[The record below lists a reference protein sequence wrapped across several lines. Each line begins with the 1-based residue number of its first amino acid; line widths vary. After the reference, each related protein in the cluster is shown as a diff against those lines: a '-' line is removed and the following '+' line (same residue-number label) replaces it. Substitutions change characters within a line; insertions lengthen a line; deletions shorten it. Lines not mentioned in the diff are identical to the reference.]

1 MESESVFHVK
11 QDALFDHHRAGITY
25 TQPIP
30 LQRKPMFGI
39 SDYGAFAAAF
49 VLLLFL
55 PGPGN
60 LALISS
66 ASKGGVAGGLASVLG
81 LLLGDQILLW
91 LTVAGVAA
99 LLQTY
104 PPLFM
109 ALKGLGAAYLV
120 WLGYKMITAKPGEGP
135 SIQITPGQ
143 YFRETMF
150 ITLLNPKAI
159 MFYFAFFPQFID
171 PVHHQGWITF
181 AVMALTIAVLGF
193 IYCFGV
199 VLITHHM
206 AERIRANPRFS
217 GFLQKLAGLCLIG
230 FGLKMA
236 LSK

>member
-1 MESESVFHVK
+1 
-11 QDALFDHHRAGITY
+11 
-25 TQPIP
+25 
-30 LQRKPMFGI
+30 MFGI

-66 ASKGGVAGGLASVLG
+66 ASKGGLAGGLASVLG

-99 LLQTY
+99 LLKST
-104 PPLFM
+104 PSLFM
-109 ALKGLGAAYLV
+109 ALQWVGAAYLA
-120 WLGYKMITAKPGEGP
+120 WLGLRMVLAKPGEGP
-135 SIQITPGQ
+135 QIQITPGH
-143 YFRETMF
+143 YFRETLL

-171 PVHHQGWITF
+171 PVHHQGLLTF

-193 IYCFGV
+193 VYCFGV
-199 VLITHHM
+199 VLITHNM
-206 AERIRANPRFS
+206 AERIRANARFS
-217 GFLQKLAGLCLIG
+217 SALQKIAGLCLIG
-230 FGLKMA
+230 FGLKMVIA
-236 LSK
+236 K